1 MIYTKMWGDDIL
13 ITPIF
18 FCLRGNCQ
26 TNNHLVE
33 SLFSFCQIIY
43 IVV

>member
-1 MIYTKMWGDDIL
+1 MIYMKMWGDDVS

-18 FCLRGNCQ
+18 YLRGNCQ

-33 SLFSFCQIIY
+33 SLFNFCQIIY
-43 IVV
+43 NVV